1 MAHDHLIELLDLD
14 AEVLHDYFRDVIGW
28 VGREAVGQPHVVDL
42 GAGSGTA
49 SLALARELPDATVTA
64 VDLSPEMLAHLRSRA
79 DAAGLGD
86 RIRTVQADLDQP
98 WPDLGPTG
106 VIWAAASL
114 HHLADPATALA
125 SAFAALRPD
134 GLLVV
139 AEVDAFPRFLTGT
152 PGEQAERRV
161 HDEAAKRRHEAGL
174 HMHENWGERMTQAG
188 FRSVTERRFDIDLRP
203 PVARRRRPLRAGLAG
218 SDAARPGRPAHP
230 GRPRRP
236 RRGRGGPAGPR
247 RPQRPYRADGLAGPP
262 LSTGPCRRARAGP
275 TMDRR
280 GPVAAGRVRRS
291 RGTATR
297 RPSCTPRAA
306 GRSSSRR

>member
-98 WPDLGPTG
+98 WPDLGPAG

-125 SAFAALRPD
+125 SAFGALQPD

-152 PGEQAERRV
+152 PGEQVERRV
-161 HDEAAKRRHEAGL
+161 HAEAAKRRHEAGL
-174 HMHENWGERMTQAG
+174 HMHENWGERMTQVG

-203 PVARRRRPLRAGLAG
+203 PLPAAAVRYAQVSLGRMRHGLADRLSPADLAALDAAVAGLPGRDDLSVRTERTVWLARR
-218 SDAARPGRPAHP
+218 
-230 GRPRRP
+230 
-236 RRGRGGPAGPR
+236 
-247 RPQRPYRADGLAGPP
+247 
-262 LSTGPCRRARAGP
+262 
-275 TMDRR
+275 
-280 GPVAAGRVRRS
+280 
-291 RGTATR
+291 
-297 RPSCTPRAA
+297 
-306 GRSSSRR
+306 